1 MYVHIC
7 TYLVVYFWPWA
18 SQIVDM
24 YATLLPAYLGVPP
37 PSPPSGVS
45 ATQPLALQSS
55 NILFDE
61 AAVRRCMRRW
71 LSQCSHRLAPPGA
84 ARCKSPLHNSLYL
97 GLWRRRRRRGCW
109 SICARPFNRKGA
121 GSLEKHY
128 TATFFQGRRKP
139 LYNWNTIVELS
150 LLIAAAAAV
159 AAQQA
164 RRQRWQRGGGGLPHA
179 SEAFLLK
186 QQQWERKEPFKRP
199 SRTMERRVVP
209 PPTNAAAAPPSPP
222 LPVARS
228 RRRHATKVKGG
239 ELWPW
244 RFCTDASFFYTYSM
258 WRKMKID
265 HFLFFLLFYLLSGLE
280 IALLTIT

>member
-37 PSPPSGVS
+37 SSPRSGVS

-55 NILFDE
+55 NIFFDE
-61 AAVRRCMRRW
+61 AAVRLCMRRW
-71 LSQCSHRLAPPGA
+71 LSQCSHRLPPPGA

-97 GLWRRRRRRGCW
+97 GLWRRRGCW
-109 SICARPFNRKGA
+109 GICARPFNCKGA
-121 GSLEKHY
+121 GSIEKHY

-150 LLIAAAAAV
+150 LLIAASAV
-159 AAQQA
+159 AAEMA
-164 RRQRWQRGGGGLPHA
+164 TWWFGLPHA

-209 PPTNAAAAPPSPP
+209 PPTNAAAAPPSP
-222 LPVARS
+222 LPAARS
-228 RRRHATKVKGG
+228 CRSRHATKVKGG

-244 RFCTDASFFYTYSM
+244 RFCTDASFFIHTQCSVK
-258 WRKMKID
+258 WK
-265 HFLFFLLFYLLSGLE
+265 
-280 IALLTIT
+280 